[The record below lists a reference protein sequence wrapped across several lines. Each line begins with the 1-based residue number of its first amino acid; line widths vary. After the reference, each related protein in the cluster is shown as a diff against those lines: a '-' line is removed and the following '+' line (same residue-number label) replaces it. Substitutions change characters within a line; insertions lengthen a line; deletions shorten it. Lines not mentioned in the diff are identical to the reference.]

1 MVEIN
6 NKANCGLALKL
17 VKSAAEKF
25 ASVYKV
31 SGREL
36 SVAFVS
42 GVEMKKLNRL
52 YRGLDKTTDVLAFA
66 LLNNAKGNL
75 TGQAGEGD
83 LLGEL
88 VLDYA
93 QIKRQAKSYG
103 HSARE
108 ELVFVLVH
116 GLLHLVG
123 YDDKTEAGR
132 LKMMKLG
139 EEFIKNNL

>member
-1 MVEIN
+1 MVVEIN
-6 NKANCGLALKL
+6 NKANCGVALKL

-36 SVAFVS
+36 SVAFVGS
-42 GVEMKKLNRL
+42 AEMKKLNRR
-52 YRGLDKTTDVLAFA
+52 YRGLDKTTDVLAFV
-66 LLNNAKGNL
+66 
-75 TGQAGEGD
+75 GEGD

>member
-1 MVEIN
+1 MRWFMVVEIN
-6 NKANCGLALKL
+6 NKAKCGLALKL

-25 ASVYKV
+25 ARAHKL
-31 SGREL
+31 GGQEL
-36 SVAFVS
+36 SVAFLS
-42 GVEMKKLNRL
+42 GAEMKKLNRR
-52 YRGLDKTTDVLAFA
+52 YRGRDKTTDILSF
-66 LLNNAKGNL
+66 
-75 TGQAGEGD
+75 AGEGD

-88 VLDYA
+88 VMDYA

-103 HSARE
+103 NSAKQ

-116 GLLHLVG
+116 GLLHLLG

-132 LKMMKLG
+132 LKMIRLG

>member
-1 MVEIN
+1 MV
-6 NKANCGLALKL
+6 KL
-17 VKSAAEKF
+17 VAEKF
-25 ASVYKV
+25 ARAHKLG
-31 SGREL
+31 GREL

-42 GVEMKKLNRL
+42 GAEMKKLNRL
-52 YRGLDKTTDVLAFA
+52 YRGIDKTTDVLSFA
-66 LLNNAKGNL
+66 PLNNAEGNL

-103 HSARE
+103 NSAKQ

-116 GLLHLVG
+116 GLLHLLG
-123 YDDKTEAGR
+123 YDDKTQAGR
-132 LKMMKLG
+132 LKMIKLG

>member
-42 GVEMKKLNRL
+42 GAEMKKLNRL
-52 YRGLDKTTDVLAFA
+52 YRGLDKTTDVLAF
-66 LLNNAKGNL
+66 
-75 TGQAGEGD
+75 AGEGD

>member
-1 MVEIN
+1 MVVEIN
-6 NKANCGLALKL
+6 NKANCGVALKL

-36 SVAFVS
+36 SVAFVGS
-42 GVEMKKLNRL
+42 AEMKKLNRR
-52 YRGLDKTTDVLAFA
+52 YRGLDKTTDVLAFV
-66 LLNNAKGNL
+66 
-75 TGQAGEGD
+75 GEGD

-108 ELVFVLVH
+108 ELVRFGPRTLAFSW
-116 GLLHLVG
+116 L
-123 YDDKTEAGR
+123 
-132 LKMMKLG
+132 
-139 EEFIKNNL
+139 